1 MGAYQAR
8 RFFWV
13 QDGLLEATLD
23 ACPIQCSLAAHKGT
37 SIMSDV
43 PLATHG
49 C

>member
-1 MGAYQAR
+1 MGTYQAR

-23 ACPIQCSLAAHKGT
+23 GCPIQCSLAAHKGT

-43 PLATHG
+43 PLATPG